1 MPEGQIIMSKIAQS
15 PTKGNLRSDLPVS
28 DGRRTSAWIGGRVRR
43 SNVGVISFAP
53 FMALAG
59 FLSSTTA
66 LSFGT
71 MVASS
76 ILAGE
81 ALAQCTTSGTTTNCT
96 GTISSKQTITSTGS
110 VTVNLD
116 GTAAIENSGSG
127 NAAHALEVSGNA
139 GVTIVQAS
147 PGGVITAGTGGT
159 FRDADRSRGIEAISS
174 SGNVTATTR
183 GVITARGTGGEAIYL
198 KAGGNITLS
207 AYGNLVN
214 SHSNGGAV
222 VRLIASGN
230 ITANVSNAST
240 THPSGGWTGMSVS
253 TTTSGKNIAL
263 TLGSISTRRGAL
275 QVQNAVKGD
284 NDGTGTITISAS
296 GTIGTQFS
304 GASVTL
310 SSYTTGLVSANISTV
325 QHKGTIAGLQVTHA
339 YGDVNVTISTLQ
351 LVNRTGYNSGNGS
364 KGIRIGPYLAN
375 YTPGASQS
383 YFKSSG
389 TVTINVPTLSANASR
404 GRYDGNADGIFA
416 RGKNATFDIDVP
428 NLSATG
434 DGVFVRG
441 KNIEITSTGSIIA
454 GEAGIKTDSRVSGLA
469 GAVKNRNITI
479 TVASISAGND
489 GISIFNGH
497 AHTTQ
502 DPGGFVRITTNGA
515 ISSTNSAGI
524 FVQHSGTELTVSTNA
539 NVTGSTAGLYLR
551 NYGSGP
557 LNISTS
563 ATVTSSGRAVVAY
576 NSGTTVTI
584 TAATVTGSNAI
595 YVKNSGTGIATV
607 TVANATTTN
616 SGQGGKGAVY
626 VYSKAGANVNV
637 ASANGGRLIDIRNAS
652 SGDITLTSTATF
664 QAPLPVFVK
673 NTGTGKAII
682 TLPNVS
688 STASGNAAIG
698 AVYAYSKGGTEIN
711 ITTISGK
718 NRSLVVKNSGASVA
732 EVTITTA
739 HVASPATPTYS
750 SIGAVYVYSK
760 GGTDVDVETAS
771 GIDHA
776 VFIKNN
782 GTGIATADIETATVS
797 TSGATAVH
805 VESNAGTDIDVAAAT
820 GKELIRILNTTS
832 GTLKLTSTGTLTN
845 AGAGS
850 GAIYAKN
857 TGTGPTEIT
866 LNNVSS
872 TSTSSAA
879 LEVYSKG
886 GTDITVS
893 SAQGRGGKAIVVKN
907 SGASV
912 AEVTVTSA
920 SISSN
925 AIDGSG
931 AVYVYSRGGT
941 DVKLAGASG
950 GKLVHIH
957 NAVTGT
963 VSFTSTAA
971 LTAGLPVYI
980 RNTGNSAANITLS
993 SVTSTNSG
1001 TTAQGAI
1008 FVYSK
1013 GGIVANIID
1022 ATGATKSI
1030 TLNNSGVGAVSL
1042 TSTGTI
1048 TASGQLGVS
1057 NSAQHAITIAN
1068 DASTGTNVSVSANI
1082 VSGFISGINATN
1094 SGSGTVSIRVSG
1106 AVTGTN
1112 GSAIYGT
1119 NSGTTMTISTFST
1132 VSGRDGIVLKNNGTG
1147 LTTVDADGTITATG
1161 ATPAAKGALYV
1172 LGKGGIDI
1180 DIGVITGAKN
1190 AVNIKNAGPGTVSFT
1205 ATGSVTSSANQSG
1218 IIVENGSTT
1227 ISTGSDIVIS
1237 AVAVSG
1243 SAAGIFAT
1251 NFGTGD
1257 IDISATGIVTG
1268 VSGHGIAASNNNGGS
1283 VEVTASASITG
1294 SGNSSDG
1301 IHVVNDDE
1309 GSSITI
1315 TPLSTVTGGRKGIYT
1330 KNDGDGGTTITLS
1343 GKVTANVSA
1352 GIHAIDNGA
1361 GVLTV
1366 SANSPEGI
1374 SATGNVGVH
1383 AMKGGTGNLV
1393 VHVSGPINA
1402 VQGIQT
1408 RNAASDTSVT
1418 ALGGITAGNSFPI
1431 FAIGSNS
1438 GALSVVTS
1446 GSVSGQSG
1454 IWAQAGGTNVTV
1466 TVENVVSRGA
1476 SDAINARNYGNGDT
1490 RVTAS
1495 GTISGGGNGIG
1506 VIGQGG
1512 DSVFITAQEAV
1523 TGSSNGINVQMSNAG
1538 SANITAQADV
1548 RGTGYAGIKVYSTLS
1563 TGTTVSIEASG
1574 NVSGG
1579 RQGLFVDNQG
1589 SGGVTV
1595 SVTGDVIGTS
1605 LFGLRARNYT
1615 GGGMTINAQGG
1626 ISGGITG
1633 LVVVNK
1639 GDAATSVTVSGNVDS
1654 RNGHGLV
1661 ITDEANQGA
1670 TIDIGGTI
1678 TSSGTDL
1685 TTSTAADGV
1694 SVIQKGGA
1702 LTFSAQSVSA
1712 AGDGIV
1718 MKNTA
1723 SAGSQT
1729 VNISGAVTG
1738 SAGGGVIV
1746 SNESSGD
1753 FSITTSGNIIAGGG
1767 HGVQATISSESTITV
1782 VSQGEIQANGV
1793 DFDGINVSTE
1803 GAATLDVTTSGGII
1817 SQEGSGIM
1825 LNSTGT
1831 GDVKVEVTTGSSGVV
1846 GSIGVG
1852 IHVVNAGGGSV
1863 TVDAKSLVTGR
1874 RTRTGA
1880 NNITIGNEGILVVN
1894 DASGASVVV
1903 SATAVTASG
1912 HAINAANLG
1921 AGATSVVA
1929 TGVVLGGTDGIRAYA
1944 GSSAATT
1951 LTVDGK
1957 STVTGSSG
1965 IGIHAQSKGSGLV
1978 TVSTAGLV
1986 IGGSGDG
1993 IRALAES
2000 SGITITV
2007 NGVRGETD
2015 GIEAFSKAGGSISL
2029 VASGNIVGRTG
2040 KGISAIAS
2048 GETVDVSATSVSGGV
2063 TGVEVKN
2070 SGIGAVTINLT
2081 GAIRGVG
2088 MDGIYAYNSSVG
2100 AGVTIESSGTVTGG
2114 SDRVESEKDDGASE
2128 GIQALNMGSGATSV
2142 TIRGA
2147 VSGGNHGILL
2157 TNSGTDVTIIAGT
2170 VSSANHGIKV
2180 ENMGTGATSLTFSGN
2195 VTGSK
2200 KHGITFEGSSTTTT
2214 LSLVTRGVTAG
2225 ADGIKLTHPGTDA
2238 SVNVSGNISAAT
2250 DALTL
2255 SSTGQSGAVTVS
2267 VTGNIIAGNIG
2278 VKVSTVSDGDIS
2290 VTNTGNINASGSA
2303 LIVSTTGNGN
2313 VTLGFSGTVTASG
2326 AGLQV
2331 VGSSS
2336 GTTESGN
2343 NFTVTSIGGITATD
2357 TAIHVSNSG
2366 ASGTTT
2372 IVASGNLASS
2382 ESHGLVAIAHGE
2394 SVSVTATGNV
2404 TAGGNAFYVSN
2415 SGTGTTVL
2423 ASSGSINGGS
2433 AGILVKGAASSLGVT
2448 VTTENPVVGNSV
2460 GLQVDH
2466 KGGGAVAVTAKGNV
2480 TGAGQVTNANRN
2492 GVDVYLGR
2500 SGTTATLN
2508 LIGVSGAVDGVK
2520 LHNKGSGATTISATG
2535 NIIGTRG
2542 HGINLYG
2549 NTGQISVNVME
2560 VTGAD
2565 GGVEI
2570 VAKTGNITVSTKEVS
2585 SSEASGITIS
2595 ANGVGLTSVTTS
2607 GAVTGRINGIDIR
2620 RGAASPTGS
2629 GDTNDIN
2636 IVTNGNVT
2644 GQGVA
2649 AVTGSGN
2656 TPSSDAIPGS
2666 GIYARHIGHG
2676 DINITIINGE
2686 IKGGNGGLPIDA
2698 DAVNGVAN
2706 INLGSGAVIG
2716 TPGST
2721 AIQHGEGDSVMI
2733 VNPGSRIRGNI
2744 KLGGGKDVLRLQGGI
2759 IDDQAELDGGNDAA
2773 INSSVDVVYFA
2784 PVLGSNQLA
2793 RTKIIGENLKNWERI
2808 VVEQNAQMVISGQQ
2822 SLETQEFTNL
2832 GSVDMVDNEPDDV
2845 LSVTGNYVGGGLLY
2859 IDANFA
2865 TESADRLTING
2876 DVIGVTELRITD
2888 TTNGALATGRDFWVI
2903 NVDGAVSPNAF
2914 ELKRAIRVDGIDY
2927 NLIFDESRKAFIMSV
2942 GIGNPLDIDT
2952 MLVAAPAALSRTFA
2966 NAPSMMQRRQG
2977 LLPWTNEGESQDGT
2991 WMRYFGA
2998 TNDHGLVGTG
3008 GSFQSDQTVF
3018 QYGYDLL
3025 AFDFGNGGWSV
3036 GITAQTGSVTANAEG
3051 AGGVGTIES
3060 TGYGIGTTA
3069 TWFGRDGS
3077 YLDLQGQIN
3086 FVETEFA
3093 NIRHGNLSEAQ
3104 KSEAWVASMELGRRM
3119 HLGGGLSIIPQ
3130 GQLSVGQLAGSEFET
3145 DRGNQLS
3152 YDSHLSLNARFGV
3165 AAEYFGDR
3173 SRGYIVGNFMHNF
3186 SDTWEVRVDKISVND
3201 KISPSAIEFGI
3212 GGSVASTDSTTLFI
3226 EASYRLGVGGE
3237 KNSQESSAMLATG
3250 VQWSW

>member
-96 GTISSKQTITSTGS
+96 GTISAKQTITSTGS

-116 GTAAIENSGSG
+116 GSATIENSGSG
-127 NAAHALEVSGNA
+127 NAAHALEVSGDA

-159 FRDADRSRGIEAISS
+159 FRDQDRSRGIEAVSS
-174 SGNVTATTR
+174 SGNVNVTTR

-207 AYGNLVN
+207 AFGNLVN
-214 SHSNGGAV
+214 SHSSGGPV
-222 VRLIASGN
+222 VRLIGSGN
-230 ITANVSNAST
+230 ITANVSSAAT
-240 THPSGGWTGMSVS
+240 THTSSGDKGMTVN
-253 TTTSGKNIAL
+253 TTASGKNINL
-263 TLGSISTRRGAL
+263 TLGSINSRGNAL
-275 QVQNAVKGD
+275 EVQNAVKGT
-284 NDGTGTITISAS
+284 NNGTGTTTVSATTISS
-296 GTIGTQFS
+296 RNK
-304 GASVTL
+304 ASVTL
-310 SSYTTGLVSANISTV
+310 SSFTTGTISANVTTLNH
-325 QHKGTIAGLQVTHA
+325 QGEIAGMLVTAA
-339 YGDVNVTISTLQ
+339 YGDVNITVSTVQ
-351 LVNRTGYNSGNGS
+351 LFNRTGYNNGNGS
-364 KGIRIGPYLAN
+364 KGIRIGPYFTS
-375 YTPGASQS
+375 YTPGASQA
-383 YFKSSG
+383 YIKSSG
-389 TVTINVPTLSANASR
+389 TITISVTTLNANTSR

-416 RGKNATFDIDVP
+416 QAKNATFDIDVP
-428 NLSATG
+428 NVSATG
-434 DGVFVRG
+434 DGIFVRG

-497 AHTTQ
+497 AHTAQ
-502 DPGGFVRITTNGA
+502 DPGGFVRITTNSA

-524 FVQHSGTELTVSTNA
+524 VVQHSGTELTVSTNA
-539 NVTGSTAGLYLR
+539 NVTGSTSGIYLR
-551 NYGSGP
+551 NYGTGP

-576 NSGTTVTI
+576 NSGTTLTV
-584 TAATVTGSNAI
+584 TAAAVVGTSGI

-616 SGQGGKGAVY
+616 SSQGGKGAVY
-626 VYSKAGANVNV
+626 VYSKAGATVNV

-664 QAPLPVFVK
+664 QAELPVFVK

-688 STASGNAAIG
+688 STASGSTAIG

-732 EVTITTA
+732 EVTVSNA
-739 HVASPATPTYS
+739 YVAAPQTPTYS

-782 GTGIATADIETATVS
+782 GTGIASADIETATIW

-832 GTLKLTSTGTLTN
+832 GTLKLTSTGNLNTG
-845 AGAGS
+845 GAGS

-866 LNNVSS
+866 LNGVSAQAS
-872 TSTSSAA
+872 SSAA

-893 SAQGRGGKAIVVKN
+893 SASGTNKAIVVKN
-907 SGASV
+907 SGASI

-920 SISSN
+920 SVTSN

-931 AVYVYSRGGT
+931 AVYVYSKGGA

-980 RNTGNSAANITLS
+980 RNTGNSAARVTLS
-993 SVTSTNSG
+993 SITSTNSG

-1030 TLNNSGVGAVSL
+1030 TLNNSGVGAVSF

-1057 NSAQHAITIAN
+1057 NSAQHAITITN
-1068 DASTGTNVSVSANI
+1068 NASTGTNVSVSANI

-1147 LTTVDADGTITATG
+1147 LTTIDANGTITATG

-1172 LGKGGIDI
+1172 LGKGGITI
-1180 DIGVITGAKN
+1180 DVGVITGAKN
-1190 AVNIKNAGPGTVSFT
+1190 AVNIKNTGPGTVSFT

-1218 IIVENGSTT
+1218 VIVENGSTT
-1227 ISTGSDIVIS
+1227 ISTGSDIDINV
-1237 AVAVSG
+1237 VAVSG
-1243 SAAGIFAT
+1243 SAAGVFT
-1251 NFGTGD
+1251 QNFGTGD
-1257 IDISATGIVTG
+1257 IDVSATGIVTG
-1268 VSGHGIAASNNNGGS
+1268 VSGHGIFASNNNGGS
-1283 VEVTASASITG
+1283 IEVTASASITG

-1301 IHVVNDDE
+1301 INVTNDDE

-1315 TPLSTVTGGRKGIYT
+1315 TPLANVTGGRKGIYS

-1343 GKVTANVSA
+1343 GKVTATVST
-1352 GIHAIDNGA
+1352 GIHAIDNGG

-1366 SANSPEGI
+1366 SANSTEGI
-1374 SATGNVGVH
+1374 SALGHTGIV

-1393 VHVSGPINA
+1393 VHVTGPINA
-1402 VQGIQT
+1402 VQGITT
-1408 RNAASDTSVT
+1408 RNASSDTSVT

-1438 GALSVVTS
+1438 GALTVVTS
-1446 GSVSGQSG
+1446 GTVSGASG
-1454 IWAQAGGTNVTV
+1454 VWAQGGGTNVTV

-1490 RVTAS
+1490 RVTTS
-1495 GTISGGGNGIG
+1495 GTISGGGSGIG
-1506 VIGQGG
+1506 VIARGG

-1523 TGSSNGINVQMSNAG
+1523 TGSTNGINVNMSNAG
-1538 SANITAQADV
+1538 SANITAQEDV
-1548 RGTGYAGIKVYSTLS
+1548 RGNGYAGIKVYSTLS
-1563 TGTTVSIEASG
+1563 AGTTVSIDARG
-1574 NVSGG
+1574 NVSGA

-1589 SGGVTV
+1589 SGGVTI
-1595 SVTGDVIGTS
+1595 SVTGDLIGTS
-1605 LFGLRARNYT
+1605 LYGLRARNYT
-1615 GGGMTINAQGG
+1615 GGGMSVNTQGD
-1626 ISGGITG
+1626 ISGGLTG
-1633 LVVVNK
+1633 LLVVNK
-1639 GDAATSVTVSGNVDS
+1639 GDAATSVTVSGDVAS

-1661 ITDEANQGA
+1661 LTDEANQDA
-1670 TIDIGGTI
+1670 IISIGGTI

-1694 SVIQKGGA
+1694 SVNQKGGA

-1718 MKNTA
+1718 VKNTT

-1729 VNISGAVTG
+1729 FNISGAVTG
-1738 SAGGGVIV
+1738 SAGGGISVT
-1746 SNESSGD
+1746 NESSGD
-1753 FSITTSGNIIAGGG
+1753 FSVTTSGNIIAGGG

-1782 VSQGEIQANGV
+1782 VSLGEIQANGV
-1793 DFDGINVSTE
+1793 DFDGVNVSTA
-1803 GAATLDVTTSGGII
+1803 GAATLDITTSGGII

-1831 GDVKVEVTTGSSGVV
+1831 GDVEVDVTTGSSGVV

-1852 IHVVNAGGGSV
+1852 IHVVNTGGGAV

-1880 NNITIGNEGILVVN
+1880 NNISIGNEGILIVN
-1894 DASGASVVV
+1894 DASGASVTVN
-1903 SATAVTASG
+1903 ATAVTSSG
-1912 HAINAANLG
+1912 HAIHADNRG
-1921 AGATSVVA
+1921 AGATSVTT

-1944 GSSAATT
+1944 GSTAATT
-1951 LTVDGK
+1951 LTVDTK
-1957 STVTGSSG
+1957 AAVTGSSG

-1978 TVSTAGLV
+1978 TISTAGSV

-1993 IRALAES
+1993 VHVFTES
-2000 SGITITV
+2000 SGVTITV
-2007 NGVRGETD
+2007 NEVRGATD
-2015 GIEAFSKAGGSISL
+2015 GIEAFSKAGGSIS
-2029 VASGNIVGRTG
+2029 VIASGNVMGRTG
-2040 KGISAIAS
+2040 KGISAIAA
-2048 GETVDVSATSVSGGV
+2048 GETVEVSATSVSGGV

-2070 SGIGAVTINLT
+2070 TGIGAVTINLT
-2081 GAIRGVG
+2081 RAIRGIG

-2100 AGVTIESSGTVTGG
+2100 ADLTIVSSGTVTGG
-2114 SDRVESEKDDGASE
+2114 SDRVESEKDDGESE
-2128 GIQALNMGSGATSV
+2128 GIQALNLGSGATSV
-2142 TIRGA
+2142 TVRGA

-2180 ENMGTGATSLTFSGN
+2180 ENMGAGATSLTFSGN

-2200 KHGITFEGSSTTTT
+2200 KHGITFNGSSTTTT
-2214 LSLVTRGVTAG
+2214 LSVVTRGVTAG

-2238 SVNVSGNISAAT
+2238 SVSVSGNISAAT
-2250 DALTL
+2250 DGLTL
-2255 SSTGQSGAVTVS
+2255 AATGQSGVVTVS
-2267 VTGNIIAGNIG
+2267 VTGNIVAGNDG
-2278 VKVSTVSDGDIS
+2278 LKVSTVSDGNIS
-2290 VTNTGNINASGSA
+2290 VTNTGNINASGDA
-2303 LIVSTTGNGN
+2303 LHVSTTGNGN
-2313 VTLGFSGTVTASG
+2313 VTLGFSGTITSSG

-2331 VGSSS
+2331 VGTSSA
-2336 GTTESGN
+2336 TTESGN
-2343 NFTVTSIGGITATD
+2343 NFTVTTIGGITATD

-2366 ASGTTT
+2366 ASGATT
-2372 IVASGNLASS
+2372 IVASGSLASS
-2382 ESHGLVAIAHGE
+2382 ESHGLVAIAHGA
-2394 SVSVTATGNV
+2394 SVSVTATGDV
-2404 TAGGNAFYVSN
+2404 TADGNAFYISN
-2415 SGTGTTVL
+2415 NGTGTTVL
-2423 ASSGSINGGS
+2423 ASSGSVNGGS
-2433 AGILVKGAASSLGVT
+2433 AGIVVKGAASSLGVT
-2448 VTTENPVVGNSV
+2448 VTTENTVLGNSV

-2466 KGGGAVAVTAKGNV
+2466 KGNGAVAVTAKGNV
-2480 TGAGQVTNANRN
+2480 TGAGRVANANRN

-2508 LIGVSGAVDGVK
+2508 LIGVSGSVDGVK
-2520 LHNKGSGATTISATG
+2520 LHNKGSGATTISATD
-2535 NIIGTRG
+2535 NIVGTGG

-2549 NTGQISVNVME
+2549 NTGQISVNVLE

-2565 GGVEI
+2565 GGIEI
-2570 VAKTGNITVSTKEVS
+2570 VAKTGNITVSTKDVS
-2585 SSEASGITIS
+2585 SSEGSGITIS
-2595 ANGVGLTSVTTS
+2595 ANGVGVTSVTTS
-2607 GAVTGRINGIDIR
+2607 GAVTGRINGIDVR
-2620 RGAASPTGS
+2620 RGTASPTGS

-2656 TPSSDAIPGS
+2656 VPSSAAVPGS
-2666 GIYARHIGHG
+2666 GIYARHIGRG
-2676 DINITIINGE
+2676 DINITIIDGE

-2759 IDDQAELDGGNDAA
+2759 IDDEAELDGGNDAA

-2784 PVLGSNQLA
+2784 PVVGSNQVA
-2793 RTKIIGENLKNWERI
+2793 RTKIIGSNLKNWERI

-2832 GSVDMVDNEPDDV
+2832 GSVDMLDNEPDDV

-2927 NLIFDESRKAFIMSV
+2927 RLIFDESRKAFVMSV

-3036 GITAQTGSVTANAEG
+3036 GITAQTGTVTANAEG

-3093 NIRHGNLSEAQ
+3093 NIRHGNLTEAQ